1 MEQKIDRMKSG
12 RLQTGYLANETIGHH
27 LKRPVV
33 ITATLLI
40 RMGVAPN
47 IGHKQTRQGF
57 VTVKKRV
64 SNNLEIVIPDEF
76 MGESVEVD
84 ECAANSDEE
93 ARSRVVWAAARL
105 FLLDRTTCWL

>member
-1 MEQKIDRMKSG
+1 MEQKIDRMESG
-12 RLQTGYLANETIGHH
+12 RLQTRHLAYETIGHH

-33 ITATLLI
+33 IAAALLI
-40 RMGVAPN
+40 RVCVAPN
-47 IGHKQTRQGF
+47 ISYKQTRQGF

-105 FLLDRTTCWL
+105 FWLDRTTCWL